1 MNIKRGLF
9 RLWLVLS
16 VMFVTTVF
24 VFTYSSMKSEFDKSS
39 LLAAIP
45 ANDEVMIPV
54 SCYQTRG
61 SLKVDF
67 ELATGI
73 TEKEP
78 WERCWYELK
87 KFRVLFP
94 EYKDLDDEQLVTKTY
109 IEAKVPLYPARPWQ
123 ALGWIALIAFGIP
136 LGVLIAGG
144 SLVWALFG
152 FAGQSKA
159 S

>member
-54 SCYQTRG
+54 SCYQTL
-61 SLKVDF
+61 SL
-67 ELATGI
+67 I
-73 TEKEP
+73 HISEP
-78 WERCWYELK
+78 
-87 KFRVLFP
+87 
-94 EYKDLDDEQLVTKTY
+94 T
-109 IEAKVPLYPARPWQ
+109 RPY
-123 ALGWIALIAFGIP
+123 
-136 LGVLIAGG
+136 
-144 SLVWALFG
+144 
-152 FAGQSKA
+152 
-159 S
+159 